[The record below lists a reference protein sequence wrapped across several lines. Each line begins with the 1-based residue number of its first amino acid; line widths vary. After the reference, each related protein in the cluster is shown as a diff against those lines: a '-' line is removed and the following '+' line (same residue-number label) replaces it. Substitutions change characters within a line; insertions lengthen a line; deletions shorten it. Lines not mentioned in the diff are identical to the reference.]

1 MSLLTLQA
9 ARLLV
14 CFHPACIL
22 LHIKK
27 QQPHASDNMFKLPG
41 NAVKKIF
48 NKDLFLPAQC
58 ENDSI
63 WYRGLGVAQHCLPTN
78 VSSPLEI
85 LHLTFF
91 FFSPDVSAG
100 VFFLWPFCLWNWNFA
115 KMLVALKTLHMICW
129 LEQNPFWLPLTVQ
142 RVLTFTLGC
151 ERGPFLNS
159 NRGSIMISVYILCV
173 RIFHILI

>member
-22 LHIKK
+22 LHIKNK
-27 QQPHASDNMFKLPG
+27 NNPMLLTICLSCQVTQSKKSLIRIYFCLLSVRMTRSDIVALASLNIVCPRMFPPRWRYSTWPSFFPPLM
-41 NAVKKIF
+41 
-48 NKDLFLPAQC
+48 
-58 ENDSI
+58 
-63 WYRGLGVAQHCLPTN
+63 CLQ
-78 VSSPLEI
+78 
-85 LHLTFF
+85 
-91 FFSPDVSAG
+91 